1 MENLEWTEGLGAIA
15 LTILI
20 LREVF
25 GFLAKTKNGNGQVAL
40 DTNKTITRLEGEIRK
55 VSTAINTLNQVL
67 SLMHQELKENRKESQ
82 QIINEVRKMRADF
95 RR

>member
-55 VSTAINTLNQVL
+55 VSSAINN
-67 SLMHQELKENRKESQ
+67 LKENRKESQ
-82 QIINEVRKMRADF
+82 QIINEVRKMREDF